1 MTGPPAGAEQT
12 ARANGAVRLVVLGGS
27 APATVQLIDALA
39 TGPREL
45 HGIDLVLHGRS
56 AGRLAAVAR
65 AAGLRADA
73 LGLAM
78 RVTAQ
83 EDRAAALAGAD
94 VVLNQIR
101 PGGLEQRSA
110 DESFPH
116 ELRPARRGNPR
127 ARRVRQRHSLR
138 RRAAADLGRRRP
150 LLSWRPADQSHQP
163 GRHRD
168 PGGQA
173 GVRPRSHRRLRLT
186 ARPARLGRTTAR
198 QAGRGCPDAQVR
210 RDEPRRVV
218 RADLAVRARPASRS
232 RSWHRPGPA
241 AAARRAA
248 RPLPA
253 LLRTSRP
260 DARGP
265 ARPAD
270 EGGPA
275 ARAGQR
281 DPGHLRA
288 GRDSRHLA
296 ASGAVVLARG
306 HAGDRRLAARLGV
319 AAHSRPAEP
328 GPRPLAGRRRD
339 RRGPRDH
346 DRPRPG
352 RAAAGRGA
360 ARPAARDPGE
370 ARVLRT
376 ARGDHTGGRPAVRRR
391 PGRDPA
397 RQSDGDQPGPGRR
410 TGWPR
415 LPPGWRPTTR
425 IGAPSPSALARP
437 ARRRAC
443 RPRS

>member
-12 ARANGAVRLVVLGGS
+12 ARADGAVRLVVLGGS

-116 ELRPARRGNPR
+116 GFGLPGEETLGPGGFASAIRSVAALRPIWADVARCCPGALLINLTNPAGIVTQA
-127 ARRVRQRHSLR
+127 ARHEFGLEVIAVCDSPLDLLAS
-138 RRAAADLGRRRP
+138 AAR
-150 LLSWRPADQSHQP
+150 
-163 GRHRD
+163 
-168 PGGQA
+168 
-173 GVRPRSHRRLRLT
+173 
-186 ARPARLGRTTAR
+186 RLGR
-198 QAGRGCPDAQVR
+198 QDAAALMLRYVGMNHVGWYVPTSPSELDR
-210 RDEPRRVV
+210 LVGLV
-218 RADLAVRARPASRS
+218 
-232 RSWHRPGPA
+232 PGIDQDSA

-270 EGGPA
+270 ESGPA

-288 GRDSRHLA
+288 GRDPRHVA

-328 GPRPLAGRRRD
+328 GPGPLAGRRRD

-346 DRPRPG
+346 RRPRPG

-360 ARPAARDPGE
+360 ARPAARDPG
-370 ARVLRT
+370 AGT
-376 ARGDHTGGRPAVRRR
+376 RPTNDSRR
-391 PGRDPA
+391 PHWRAA
-397 RQSDGDQPGPGRR
+397 R
-410 TGWPR
+410 
-415 LPPGWRPTTR
+415 RPTKTWSR
-425 IGAPSPSALARP
+425 SCSPIRW
-437 ARRRAC
+437 
-443 RPRS
+443 